1 MKTTNIFIKNLHIR
15 NIKNI
20 QNIPNHIFRK
30 KKIHR
35 RYTPK
40 ILIKIPQGIIK
51 QFITKFKKHNWHD
64 NHDLIQLRR
73 TLGMRI
79 HARSELCQ
87 TLTTL
92 SSILLLYCD
101 YNLDSEFYCEIAVPL
116 EIISSSMNM
125 LHIYKNGRKS
135 YDPPSHALKILE
147 QLKYIIV
154 LRDINPDIGH
164 YMPLRIWLT
173 PKFFTSR
180 GIPLHEYRTHLI
192 SLKNYFLQYK
202 SIVKKFLK
210 QKKHMWQIRHI
221 DINLKKKPSLKKL
234 LIKTKKHFLGVHW
247 RKKQKHLEYTTKTH
261 QSKSW
266 SVSSDYTINNL
277 KSKYWYYKFI
287 NWSITQMPY
296 YIYLLEKKLRLE
308 KPHLMKKNPENYY
321 KTLLIRGITNHK
333 KKNIYL

>member
-20 QNIPNHIFRK
+20 QNIQNHIIIK

-35 RYTPK
+35 RYKPK
-40 ILIKIPQGIIK
+40 ILIHIPKGIIK

-64 NHDLIQLRR
+64 NYDLIKLRR

-101 YNLDSEFYCEIAVPL
+101 YNLYSEFHCEIAVPF
-116 EIISSSMNM
+116 EILSSSMNM

-180 GIPLHEYRTHLI
+180 GISLNEYRNHLI
-192 SLKNYFLQYK
+192 TLKDSFLQYQ
-202 SIVKKFLK
+202 SIINKFLK
-210 QKKHMWQIRHI
+210 KKKHIWKIRPINI
-221 DINLKKKPSLKKL
+221 DLTNKPTLKKL
-234 LIKTKKHFLGVHW
+234 LIKTKKHFLGIHW
-247 RKKQKHLEYTTKTH
+247 LTKNQYLWYNKKT
-261 QSKSW
+261 SKPISCLCP
-266 SVSSDYTINNL
+266 TQNPITNNL
-277 KSKYWYYKFI
+277 KYKYWYYKFI

-321 KTLLIRGITNHK
+321 KTLWIRGNNNNH
-333 KKNIYL
+333 